1 MRSTDDSTH
10 VLTALGSGF
19 AGAVALTAIHETVR
33 RVRPDD
39 APRMDVLGRRAIARG
54 MEAVGIE
61 PPGANALETVALAGD
76 LLTNAAYYALI
87 GAGSPKHVYLR
98 GAALGLAAG
107 IGGVVLPPLLGLGS
121 APSRRTRQTKA
132 MTIAWYLA
140 GGLAV
145 AAVYSMV
152 KREERR

>member
-1 MRSTDDSTH
+1 MRNSDDSND
-10 VLTALGSGF
+10 VITALGSGL

-33 RVRPDD
+33 RMRPDD

-54 MEAVGIE
+54 MEAVGVE
-61 PPGANALETVALAGD
+61 PPGANVLQTVALAGD

-87 GAGSPKHVYLR
+87 GVGSPKHVYLR

-107 IGGVVLPPLLGLGS
+107 VGGVVLPPLLGLGS
-121 APSRRTRQTKA
+121 APSRRTPQTKG

-140 GGLAV
+140 GGLAA
-145 AAVYSMV
+145 AAVYSMMH
-152 KREERR
+152 RNDRR